1 MFGILEVLK
10 FIMFVE
16 MFIGNKFTM
25 FVGVFIYKKFIMFA
39 NIVIDV
45 FANLS
50 CPDPEFIMFVRLLL
64 MLINI
69 YIYVKFNHIQELVGK
84 VINVAC

>member
-1 MFGILEVLK
+1 
-10 FIMFVE
+10 

-25 FVGVFIYKKFIMFA
+25 FVGVFIYKKFIMLV

-50 CPDPEFIMFVRLLL
+50 CPDLEFIMFVRLLL

-69 YIYVKFNHIQELVGK
+69 YIWRIRELVGK